1 MKADEAGLKWA
12 ASNDGEGGRWDI
24 TEKKEEGSL
33 GRKPREWGRK
43 DRQILEGGE
52 FFAEEESSLRESLGS
67 FFFEEWVVDRRL
79 KPIVGDAIWRCIE
92 ERSMDL

>member
-1 MKADEAGLKWA
+1 
-12 ASNDGEGGRWDI
+12 
-24 TEKKEEGSL
+24 
-33 GRKPREWGRK
+33 
-43 DRQILEGGE
+43 LEGGE